1 MQHVVLRN
9 WLLGAICA
17 LCVAGCRSEA
27 QRRPYLRDPLL
38 ARQQPI
44 DGKGGLAP
52 PVMLAQAE
60 PQPPPLPA
68 EAYVALP
75 PAYRSVGKTAPV
87 LAAAPARQ
95 PHESSQ
101 TTAAAPPAQGQAAT
115 PMTEPRSLTR
125 VEATPVSRPKD
136 SDVYAH
142 ASDYAWLQGVLE
154 RDAGGGWLM
163 RYGKSAADR
172 WGGSMSLQ
180 DDARLSQFRSGDVV
194 VVEGMI
200 AAGSVTG
207 KAHPT
212 YRIRDIRLIQRMDL

>member
-1 MQHVVLRN
+1 
-9 WLLGAICA
+9 
-17 LCVAGCRSEA
+17 
-27 QRRPYLRDPLL
+27 
-38 ARQQPI
+38 
-44 DGKGGLAP
+44 
-52 PVMLAQAE
+52 MLAQAE

-87 LAAAPARQ
+87 LVAAPARQ

-207 KAHPT
+207 KAQPT